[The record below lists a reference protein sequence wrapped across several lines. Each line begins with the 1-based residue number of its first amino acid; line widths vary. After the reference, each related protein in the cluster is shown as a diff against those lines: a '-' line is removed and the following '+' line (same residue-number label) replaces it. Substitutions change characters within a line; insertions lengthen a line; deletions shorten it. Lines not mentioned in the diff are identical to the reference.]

1 MDSYFVGSKSSP
13 EFLVELRK
21 KKTKYDNLTIYKPDK
36 YSKNEEFYE
45 KYALG
50 KVVFTAKNAEIIGG
64 KRYSVQMTLSFA
76 EDISQSHIMW
86 RNQSYCNRL
95 SCQCRQNRRIWEVF
109 LEHL

>member
-50 KVVFTAKNAEIIGG
+50 KVVFTAKNAEIIFTQNTVSYKTEKYTPELIIRTKDKYILVNKNIKKLKTGG
-64 KRYSVQMTLSFA
+64 SALPP
-76 EDISQSHIMW
+76 
-86 RNQSYCNRL
+86 
-95 SCQCRQNRRIWEVF
+95 
-109 LEHL
+109 

>member
-50 KVVFTAKNAEIIGG
+50 KVVFTAKNAEIIF
-64 KRYSVQMTLSFA
+64 T
-76 EDISQSHIMW
+76 
-86 RNQSYCNRL
+86 
-95 SCQCRQNRRIWEVF
+95 QNVVSTHKIYKYTPELIIRTNDKYILVNKNIKK
-109 LEHL
+109 LKTK